1 MKNQYK
7 LAAAA
12 LMGLTLASCADDGL
26 YEVNT
31 PDWLAQR
38 VDSIAAEK
46 NKNQGDAPVLEGMME
61 DYYTIG
67 KTDFTS
73 GWWADFSKDYIIPDG
88 EVWNAVFTLNIN
100 PSATNT
106 YKNFALIVTNDV
118 HRGDGGYTEYGAC
131 RFDHQ
136 PSGNSEWGD
145 VFFQQHRDDVTS
157 TLTFGTDTD
166 EGVDKLGGKV
176 ILTID
181 RSNPEGF
188 KINITNGVVTKTMD
202 IKEPLPNLNEDGAN
216 TNIRAFL
223 VVEGSYIQFEETNI
237 VPIGGLTS
245 KEDKQ
250 PLVLRLNNVPRDV
263 QVGTPIEDVLA
274 RISAT
279 VEFEEGVSKDV
290 TLDELEIQVIPEDME
305 TLGLKTIV
313 AVYNKTFK
321 GENCSKPV
329 IATAQFEVVF
339 DTTPYTTQLYFVN
352 PVVLGMED
360 NSTGWWT
367 AHTEQIRIPNRQTAV
382 VGFTN
387 YTTCAENWHN
397 FCVILNRE
405 DLSEYCVVRADNFGW
420 GAGYDN
426 NPGLEH
432 GCDWDD
438 FVAWRNAMNGA
449 HVTAFITNNGDGT
462 ASIKAVMEGTDGV
475 TYTVHYNG
483 ISGVDKDDL
492 WLRFT
497 CEASHLVFDT
507 PTPVTPS
514 PQVVGFEDNSTPWW
528 SAFSDNLQIMP
539 YTAVT
544 TSFTNYSSGANNWN
558 NFNVIL
564 NGAALNEYCVV
575 RADNYGWGAGYD
587 GNEQL
592 VREGTQGDWA
602 TWLAAMNGAHCSVTI
617 TNHGG
622 GTADIDCVME
632 GTNGVTYTQYYH
644 NILVDSE
651 DLYFRFVMD
660 GSHIVFD

>member
-12 LMGLTLASCADDGL
+12 LIGLTLASCADDGL

-73 GWWADFSKDYIIPDG
+73 GWWADFSKDYVIPDG

-100 PSATNT
+100 PNASNT

-157 TLTFGTDTD
+157 TLTFGSDTD

-237 VPIGGLTS
+237 IPVGGLTS

-250 PLVLRLNNVPRDV
+250 PIGMTLKGVPGKV
-263 QVGTPIEDVLA
+263 MVGTPIADALA
-274 RISAT
+274 GVSAV
-279 VEFEEGVSKDV
+279 VEFEQAVTKEVSI
-290 TLDELEIQVIPEDME
+290 DELSFQVIPDVE
-305 TLGLKTIV
+305 TLGVKTIV
-313 AVYNKTFK
+313 AAYGLTFK
-321 GENCSKPV
+321 GEGAFKPV
-329 IATAQFEVVF
+329 IATAQFSVVDKMYYTLGESNCGSGWWSAHSDYVKVNPGETQVASFTNYTNGAGNWNNFVFVLTKADAYEYAVLRADNYGWRGGDNSAANNDVLGWELSGGQSDWGAWLAAMNGAKVTTYVTNYGNGYADVKAVMLGTDGVEYLQEYKNVGIDDPNDFYYHFTVDGCCLVF
-339 DTTPYTTQLYFVN
+339 DD
-352 PVVLGMED
+352 VLGAED
-360 NSTGWWT
+360 NSTGWW
-367 AHTEQIRIPNRQTAV
+367 
-382 VGFTN
+382 
-387 YTTCAENWHN
+387 
-397 FCVILNRE
+397 
-405 DLSEYCVVRADNFGW
+405 
-420 GAGYDN
+420 
-426 NPGLEH
+426 
-432 GCDWDD
+432 
-438 FVAWRNAMNGA
+438 GA
-449 HVTAFITNNGDGT
+449 HSQNIQVPAGLSVTRTFIN
-462 ASIKAVMEGTDGV
+462 
-475 TYTVHYNG
+475 H
-483 ISGVDKDDL
+483 
-492 WLRFT
+492 
-497 CEASHLVFDT
+497 T
-507 PTPVTPS
+507 PAT
-514 PQVVGFEDNSTPWW
+514 
-528 SAFSDNLQIMP
+528 
-539 YTAVT
+539 
-544 TSFTNYSSGANNWN
+544 NNWN
-558 NFNVIL
+558 NFVVVL
-564 NGAALNEYCVV
+564 CAADNTEYAVV
-575 RADNYGWGAGYD
+575 RADNYGWRGGDNSAANNDVLGW
-587 GNEQL
+587 QL
-592 VREGTQGDWA
+592 SGGQADWGS
-602 TWLAAMNGAHCSVTI
+602 WLAAMDGAKVSVTV
-617 TNHGG
+617 TNRGDGFADVKCIMHGTDG
-622 GTADIDCVME
+622 VDYLQDYLNISVDNIDDV
-632 GTNGVTYTQYYH
+632 
-644 NILVDSE
+644 
-651 DLYFRFVMD
+651 YFRFTVD
-660 GSHIVFD
+660 GCHLVFSEVE